1 MPPNETDQVQPV
13 DRGLGRHVK
22 MYLGQLMD
30 EWLDDDNNLTKWE
43 DNALTASDRRILLG
57 TWYYKAVNRALVGD
71 AKFKYFQHAGC
82 LMTADGTDDDLI
94 KLEGP
99 KGRPRGT
106 KLLSPTLLIK
116 KCHF

>member
-1 MPPNETDQVQPV
+1 
-13 DRGLGRHVK
+13 

-43 DNALTASDRRILLG
+43 DNALTASDRRILHVLG
-57 TWYYKAVNRALVGD
+57 IWYYKAVNRALVGD

-116 KCHF
+116 KCHFNRYA